1 MGAVLVYLIL
11 AYIFIKMFKSPSVAA
26 VAYLTFGIMQ
36 PQYIW
41 FWHFDKLPMSTSKIL
56 AIFTIIAWIM
66 ALLNKKINF
75 DIYKKKQNFVLLT
88 MWILIHL
95 SNIFSPFPVYSAGVP
110 AEIVLSTLN
119 TIMILYFLSIG
130 LLVSET
136 ALKALSI
143 TLVITVVYYV
153 YWSNNQYLS
162 YNWSQ
167 FKSGRLMGPQ
177 GSIYRDEN
185 VFSTIFMV
193 GAPFILYSFFYVK
206 NNLLKYS
213 VFIVIPLLWHS
224 LFLAG
229 SRGAML
235 ATVVSTFI
243 TSRLSKSKV
252 FDKILIVGFIAALLT
267 QGGAMLNRSNE
278 TLEASQDSSIE
289 EPLNPRII
297 SWKHGLSHIK
307 NHPFLGVGPQR
318 FQHATRVYFPQSI
331 PHVAHNTF
339 ISLAAHSGLIVG
351 LLYTY
356 LFWLSYKSYKF
367 CVNNGVEK
375 YPIIDYVN
383 KATITS
389 LAGVFICAIFLN
401 LEIFE
406 PFYYLLVMS
415 LIKQQVFEN
424 KLAEEES
431 TQQDK

>member
-1 MGAVLVYLIL
+1 
-11 AYIFIKMFKSPSVAA
+11 MFKTPWVAA
-26 VAYLTFGIMQ
+26 TAYLTFGIMQ

-41 FWHFDKLPMSTSKIL
+41 FWHFNGLPMSTSKLL
-56 AIFTIIAWIM
+56 AIFTIIAWLM
-66 ALLNKKINF
+66 AVLNKKINI
-75 DIYKKKQNFVLLT
+75 DIYKKKQNLVLLI
-88 MWILIHL
+88 MWTLIHL
-95 SNIFSPFPVYSAGVP
+95 SQVFSPFPVYSAGVP

-119 TIMILYFLSIG
+119 SIMILYFLSIG

-143 TLVITVVYYV
+143 TLIVTVVYYI
-153 YWSNNQYLS
+153 YWSNDQYLS
-162 YNWSQ
+162 SIWSQ
-167 FKSGRLMGPQ
+167 FNQGRLMGPR

-193 GAPFILYSFFYVK
+193 GAPFILYSFFYIK
-206 NNLLKYS
+206 SNLLKYS
-213 VFIVIPLLWHS
+213 IFIIIPLLWHS

-243 TSRLSKSKV
+243 ASRLSKSKI

-267 QGGAMLNRSNE
+267 QGGAMLDRSNE
-278 TLEASQDSSIE
+278 TLEVSQDSSIE
-289 EPLNPRII
+289 EPLNPRIV
-297 SWKHGLSHIK
+297 SWKHGLSHVK
-307 NHPFLGVGPQR
+307 SHPVLGVGPQR
-318 FQHATRVYFPQSI
+318 FQHATRLYFPESI

-339 ISLAAHSGLIVG
+339 ISLAAQSGFIVG
-351 LLYTY
+351 LLYLY
-356 LFWLSYKSYKF
+356 LYWLSYKSYKF

-389 LAGVFICAIFLN
+389 LAGVFICAMFLN

-424 KLAEEES
+424 KLAEEKS
-431 TQQDK
+431 AQQDK